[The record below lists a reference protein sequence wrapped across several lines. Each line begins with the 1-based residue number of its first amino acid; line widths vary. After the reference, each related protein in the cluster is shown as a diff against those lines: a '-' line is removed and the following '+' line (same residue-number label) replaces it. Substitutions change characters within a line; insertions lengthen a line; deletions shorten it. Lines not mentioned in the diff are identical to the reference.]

1 MFSKVCSA
9 AVQGIDGRLIT
20 VEVDISRGLP
30 TLAIVGLPDTSVKEA
45 RNRVVSAIR
54 NSGFD
59 FPARKITVNLAPA
72 YIKKEGP
79 SFELPIA
86 IGVLSATEKINS
98 ANLEEFCFLG
108 ELALD
113 GAIRPVKGVLSIVLA
128 LVDKGYTKIILPE
141 QNKNEAAVVPGIDV
155 YPVNCLRQ
163 VADFLNR
170 ELQLEPYIL
179 PRSKKEEEHVDL
191 ELDFSDVKGQQFAK
205 RALEV
210 AAAGGHNVLLI
221 GPPGAGK
228 TMLAK
233 RMAGILPE
241 LTFEEALE
249 TTKIYSVTGLLDEG
263 QTIMS
268 KRPFR
273 SPHHTISDIALI
285 GGGSHPKPGEI
296 SLAHQGVLFL
306 DELPEFHRNVLEV
319 MRQPL
324 EEGWVRISRSLASH
338 RYPARFVLIAAMNP
352 CPCGYYGHPE
362 KECSCTPHAIQKYI
376 GKISGPLLDRID
388 MHVQVPALTMKELT
402 MVTTSGEGSD
412 DIQKRVQK
420 ARKVQIKRLKNEKIA
435 KKKMVLLFNAH
446 LSSKQIK
453 KYCVIDEESKT
464 LLEGAIRH
472 LGLSARA
479 YDRILKVSRTIADI
493 QQNDSI
499 KPSHVAE
506 AIQYRMLDRNFQN

>member
-1 MFSKVCSA
+1 
-9 AVQGIDGRLIT
+9 
-20 VEVDISRGLP
+20 
-30 TLAIVGLPDTSVKEA
+30 
-45 RNRVVSAIR
+45 
-54 NSGFD
+54 
-59 FPARKITVNLAPA
+59 
-72 YIKKEGP
+72 
-79 SFELPIA
+79 
-86 IGVLSATEKINS
+86 
-98 ANLEEFCFLG
+98 
-108 ELALD
+108 
-113 GAIRPVKGVLSIVLA
+113 
-128 LVDKGYTKIILPE
+128 
-141 QNKNEAAVVPGIDV
+141 
-155 YPVNCLRQ
+155 
-163 VADFLNR
+163 
-170 ELQLEPYIL
+170 
-179 PRSKKEEEHVDL
+179 
-191 ELDFSDVKGQQFAK
+191 
-205 RALEV
+205 
-210 AAAGGHNVLLI
+210 
-221 GPPGAGK
+221 
-228 TMLAK
+228 MLAK

-241 LTFEEALE
+241 LAFEEALE
-249 TTKIYSVTGLLDEG
+249 TTKIYSVAGLLDEG
-263 QTIMS
+263 QTIMT

-435 KKKMVLLFNAH
+435 TKKMVLLFNAH

-464 LLEGAIRH
+464 LLEGAIRY

-493 QQNDSI
+493 QQSDSI